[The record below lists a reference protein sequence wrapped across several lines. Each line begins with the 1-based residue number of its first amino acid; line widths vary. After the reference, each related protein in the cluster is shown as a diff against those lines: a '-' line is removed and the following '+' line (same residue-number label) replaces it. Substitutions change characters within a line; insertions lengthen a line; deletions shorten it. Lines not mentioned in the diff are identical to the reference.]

1 LRRTIFG
8 LELEATEITTMARIE
23 LEELSDAE
31 QIFIAGSVR
40 LARRAEEW
48 LTTAGIDYAVEV
60 EPFGR
65 SLLFGTERM
74 GAVFYVT
81 SKQAAHCRDQL
92 TAAGLGGGVLKVQ
105 E

>member
-1 LRRTIFG
+1 MISG
-8 LELEATEITTMARIE
+8 SMARIE
-23 LEELSDAE
+23 EEELPDAE
-31 QIFIAGSVR
+31 QIFVAGSLR

-48 LTTAGIDYAVEV
+48 LTAAGIDYVVKV

-74 GAVFYVT
+74 GAVFYVAA
-81 SKQAAHCRDQL
+81 SQADQCRQQL
-92 TAAGLGGGVLKVQ
+92 SAAGLGGGVLKIP

>member
-1 LRRTIFG
+1 MPRL
-8 LELEATEITTMARIE
+8 E
-23 LEELSDAE
+23 LEELPDPE
-31 QIFIAGSVR
+31 QIFVAGSLR

-48 LTTAGIDYAVEV
+48 LIAAGIDYVVMV

-81 SKQAAHCRDQL
+81 ATSAAECRQQL
-92 TAAGLGGGVLKVQ
+92 TAAGLGGGVL
-105 E
+105 ELP

>member
-1 LRRTIFG
+1 MPRL
-8 LELEATEITTMARIE
+8 E
-23 LEELSDAE
+23 LEELSDPE
-31 QIFIAGSVR
+31 QVFIAGSLR

-48 LTTAGIDYAVEV
+48 LMTAGIDYVVKV

-81 SKQAAHCRDQL
+81 ATQAAHCREQL
-92 TAAGLGGGVLKVQ
+92 TAAGLGGGVVQ
-105 E
+105 LP

>member
-1 LRRTIFG
+1 MAARREAG
-8 LELEATEITTMARIE
+8 ATEVTTMARIE
-23 LEELSDAE
+23 EEELPDAE
-31 QIFIAGSVR
+31 QIFVAGSLR

-48 LTTAGIDYAVEV
+48 LTAAGVDYVVQV

-74 GAVFYVT
+74 GAVFYVA
-81 SKQAAHCRDQL
+81 SAQAEHCRQQL
-92 TAAGLGGGVLKVQ
+92 TDAGLGGGVVKIT